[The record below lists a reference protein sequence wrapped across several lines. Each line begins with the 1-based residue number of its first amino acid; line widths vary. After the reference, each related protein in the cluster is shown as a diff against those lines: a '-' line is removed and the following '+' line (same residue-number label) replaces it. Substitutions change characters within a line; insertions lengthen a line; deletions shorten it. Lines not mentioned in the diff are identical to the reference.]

1 MILFLK
7 EEWNMLKTMS
17 NVSKF
22 LTGIGVIFIL
32 GAVIF
37 SGIYA
42 WDKLGSPNK
51 AVETLNAN
59 FVRATFLDSTDG
71 EKSANEVNNILVAM
85 KGTDVVAKVTRVN
98 QETKTYNKVNYYNP
112 GGINEMSFKGN
123 QRFNCTFIRTDG
135 VITSV
140 EINEVK
146 Q

>member
-1 MILFLK
+1 
-7 EEWNMLKTMS
+7 MLNKMP
-17 NVSKF
+17 NVLKF
-22 LTGIGVIFIL
+22 LTVIGVAFIL

-51 AVETLNAN
+51 AVETLKTN
-59 FVRATFLDSTDG
+59 FVSATFLDSTDG
-71 EKSANEVNNILVAM
+71 EKSANDVNNILVAM
-85 KGTDVVAKVTRVN
+85 KGSDVVAKVTRLN
-98 QETKTYNKVNYYNP
+98 QETKTYNKDHYYNP

-123 QRFNCTFIRTDG
+123 QRFNCTFIRTKG

-140 EINEVK
+140 EIIEVK